1 MRRRE
6 RGPLTPHS
14 SRLGAPLRD
23 VALFMRT
30 PSSKLATCAAR
41 APSGA
46 SRRRRLCERKRCAAR
61 RARTGAPT
69 PAAQKRAPSRAREGA
84 ETASLGC
91 HSQRKVTDHSGQHAS
106 RQGLFLSQ
114 AGVAAPFL
122 ARCQRA
128 ACGRQRAAQGSSS
141 ETHAPL
147 PQATHVL
154 SRAARCMWRAQVTGG
169 EPPGRPASTRC
180 FDVVEDAT
188 SCQATARRRSDAA
201 TNSNHPPSC
210 FPHHPVTQSATTADP
225 PAPLAPPIART
236 ATARGTRPPAA
247 QPTGNNESGSPGLP
261 PSTHAL
267 R

>member
-14 SRLGAPLRD
+14 SRLGAPPRD

-169 EPPGRPASTRC
+169 EPPGPAGQHQVFMTWWRTQQAVKQRRGGAAMRPPTQITRRHV
-180 FDVVEDAT
+180 FPT
-188 SCQATARRRSDAA
+188 TPSLSPPPLLIPQPRSLPR
-201 TNSNHPPSC
+201 SR
-210 FPHHPVTQSATTADP
+210 
-225 PAPLAPPIART
+225 APPPQEGQGPPLHNPRET
-236 ATARGTRPPAA
+236 TNQGRPVCRLLHTP
-247 QPTGNNESGSPGLP
+247 
-261 PSTHAL
+261 
-267 R
+267 